1 VLRNRPG
8 IGGAS
13 SRPTPC
19 LDPKEQAKGQGVQ
32 PLKGRSVDWPVTL
45 SDERPP
51 METLEGRLL
60 DSTKNMFARIVVR
73 QHGRGSGFRPR
84 PHSGGPGHTGCP
96 LLGGPLWTILNR
108 AGCHLSHLSFLKLSV
123 IPTLHPLTGQ
133 VHRVMSHEHRAPTP
147 HHRPKAQRYPR
158 RRRGASQ
165 RAFSAATRS

>member
-1 VLRNRPG
+1 
-8 IGGAS
+8 
-13 SRPTPC
+13 
-19 LDPKEQAKGQGVQ
+19 
-32 PLKGRSVDWPVTL
+32 
-45 SDERPP
+45 

-123 IPTLHPLTGQ
+123 IQPLLANYPVHQQNPLTGAKFIG
-133 VHRVMSHEHRAPTP
+133 VMTHKNRAPTP
-147 HHRPKAQRYPR
+147 HHRLKAQRYRDVGEEHASAPSPHPR
-158 RRRGASQ
+158 GRDKWQTLPSLTILVLRRDERIGQAQSE
-165 RAFSAATRS
+165 S